1 MCILLNFLFVFAKL
15 MRLEIGQKIKALRL
29 ASELT
34 QSELAARARLTKGF
48 ISQVERDQTSI
59 SLDSLLDILDA
70 LGITITEFFGDIS
83 QASRVFSPKDRINVG
98 GKHIRKFEI
107 LIPGST
113 NNLMDPI
120 MISLDPGESLP
131 EEGPHS
137 GEEFGYILSGILT
150 LTVGKKTHKVQPR
163 HCFYFEAD
171 QPHQFTNRGKTKT
184 NFLWV
189 TSPPQM

>member
-1 MCILLNFLFVFAKL
+1 
-15 MRLEIGQKIKALRL
+15 MRIEIGDKIKALRL

-48 ISQVERDQTSI
+48 ISQIERDQTSI

-70 LGITITEFFGDIS
+70 LGTSISEFFGDIS
-83 QASRVFSPKDRINVG
+83 QSPRVFAPGDRIEVNDRG
-98 GKHIRKFEI
+98 IRKFEL

-113 NNLMDPI
+113 NNLMDP
-120 MISLDPGESLP
+120 MMLELAPGERLS
-131 EEGPHS
+131 EEDPHS
-137 GEEFGYILSGILT
+137 GEEFGFVLSGSLT
-150 LTVGKKTHKVQPR
+150 LILGKKVYKIPRR

-171 QPHQFTNRGKTKT
+171 QTHQFVNRGRTEVRL
-184 NFLWV
+184 LWV

>member
-1 MCILLNFLFVFAKL
+1 MK
-15 MRLEIGQKIKALRL
+15 LEIGQKIKALRL

-48 ISQVERDQTSI
+48 ISQFERDQTSI

-70 LGITITEFFGDIS
+70 LGVTISEFFGDLG
-83 QASRVFSPKDRINVG
+83 QGRKVFSPKDRVSLPEKDVN
-98 GKHIRKFEI
+98 RFEI

-120 MISLDPGESLP
+120 MITLKPGEQLAKD
-131 EEGPHS
+131 GPHA
-137 GEEFGYILSGILT
+137 GEEFGYVNSGTLT
-150 LTVGKKTHKVQPR
+150 LVIGKKTHRIPPR

-171 QPHQFTNRGKTKT
+171 QTHQLINMGKAKV
-184 NFLWV
+184 NFIWV

>member
-1 MCILLNFLFVFAKL
+1 
-15 MRLEIGQKIKALRL
+15 MRLEIGEKIKALRL

-34 QSELAARARLTKGF
+34 QSELATRARLTKGF

-59 SLDSLLDILDA
+59 SLDSLLDILEA
-70 LGITITEFFGDIS
+70 LGVTITEFFGNIGYS
-83 QASRVFSPKDRINVG
+83 PAVFSPKERVSVADKGVE
-98 GKHIRKFEI
+98 KFEI

-120 MISLDPGESLP
+120 MIRMAPGEELP
-131 EEGPHS
+131 TEGPHA
-137 GEEFGYILSGILT
+137 GEEFGYVLSGVPTLIL
-150 LTVGKKTHKVQPR
+150 GRKVYKLSPR

-171 QPHQFTNRGKTKT
+171 QSHQFVNRGKAITS
-184 NFLWV
+184 FLWI

>member
-1 MCILLNFLFVFAKL
+1 MKI
-15 MRLEIGQKIKALRL
+15 EIGQKIKALRL

-48 ISQVERDQTSI
+48 ISQFERDQTSI

-70 LGITITEFFGDIS
+70 LGVSIAEFFGDLS
-83 QASRVFSPKDRINVG
+83 VTRRVFAPRDRIKLPDKNVDS
-98 GKHIRKFEI
+98 FEI

-120 MISLDPGESLP
+120 MITLAPGQFLDED
-131 EEGPHS
+131 GPHS
-137 GEEFGYILSGILT
+137 GEEFGYVLSGVLT
-150 LTVGKKTHKVQPR
+150 LVVGKKNYKISAR
-163 HCFYFEAD
+163 NCFYFEAD
-171 QPHQFTNRGKTKT
+171 QTHQMINKGKGKVK
-184 NFLWV
+184 FLWI